1 MEPPSRQPIGF
12 WTARAAE
19 AVRARTRG
27 ALKEIGVSQPEWWVL
42 HQLSLHPEGV
52 ERAAVVETIGPN
64 ETPAVI
70 DSAIDSAIEKGWIE
84 AAGARLLPSEV
95 GAALF
100 ERAAALQ
107 QALQAERMAGIT
119 AEDFATTITVL
130 QKTIVN
136 VGGDAW
142 HW

>member
-1 MEPPSRQPIGF
+1 MQPPSRQPIGF

-27 ALKEIGVSQPEWWVL
+27 ALGEIGVSQPEWWVL

-64 ETPAVI
+64 DTPAVI
-70 DSAIDSAIEKGWIE
+70 ESAIDSAIEKGWIE
-84 AAGARLLPSEV
+84 ASGTRLLPSEV
-95 GAALF
+95 GTALF

-107 QALQAERMAGIT
+107 RALQVERMVGIT
-119 AEDFATTITVL
+119 EEDFVTTITVL
-130 QKTIVN
+130 QRTIVN

>member
-1 MEPPSRQPIGF
+1 MGPPSRQPIGF

-27 ALKEIGVSQPEWWVL
+27 ALREIGVSQPEWWVL

-52 ERAAVVETIGPN
+52 ERTAVVDTIGPN

-70 DSAIDSAIEKGWIE
+70 EAAIDAAIGKGWIE
-84 AAGARLLPSEV
+84 AGGTRLLPSEV
-95 GAALF
+95 GTALF

-107 QALQAERMAGIT
+107 RTLQAERMVGIT
-119 AEDFATTITVL
+119 DEDFATTITVL